1 MSGERAP
8 FGAMPDGRG
17 VERLTLRDGP
27 MACGILTCG
36 GAVRS
41 LVVPDRDGRDVD
53 VALGFDRFADY
64 QAQTAFLGAL
74 IGRFGNR
81 IGGARFTLGGTE
93 YVLPA
98 NEGKNQ
104 LHGGPDGFD
113 KRLWTVEALEGNAAT
128 LSLVSPDGDMGYPGE
143 LRARVTYRLADG
155 ALTLSYEA
163 ESTKDTVCNLTNH
176 TYFNLAGHASGPVTD
191 QTIQLF
197 ASSYLPT
204 GSGSIPTGE
213 IARVDG
219 TPMDLRTPQ
228 RIGARIDEDFGQ
240 LRLAG
245 GYDHCWAIDGAD
257 GSLRPAARASSA
269 RTGIVMETLTTC
281 PGVQF
286 YTGNYLDGVPAG
298 KGGAPYAR
306 RWGFCLETQ
315 GFPDAPNHA
324 NFPSAVLR
332 AGTVFRSETVYRF
345 STEPK

>member
-1 MSGERAP
+1 
-8 FGAMPDGRG
+8 MPDGRA
-17 VERLTLRDGP
+17 VERLTLRDGA
-27 MACGILTCG
+27 MACKILTYG
-36 GAVRS
+36 GAVQS
-41 LVVPDRDGRDVD
+41 LRVPDRRGGDVD
-53 VALGFDRFADY
+53 VALGFDTLEAYRT
-64 QAQTAFLGAL
+64 QTAFLGAL

-98 NEGKNQ
+98 NEGRNQ

-113 KRLWTVEALEGNAAT
+113 KRLWTVETLEENAAT

-191 QTIQLF
+191 QTVQLC

-204 GSGSIPTGE
+204 DSGSIPTGE
-213 IARVDG
+213 IANVDG
-219 TPMDLRTPQ
+219 TPMDLRAPQ
-228 RIGARIDEDFGQ
+228 RIGARIDEDFEQ

-245 GYDHCWAIDGAD
+245 GYDHCWVIDGAD
-257 GSLRPAARASSA
+257 GSLRPAARAFSDK
-269 RTGIVMETLTTC
+269 TGVVLELLTTR
-281 PGVQF
+281 PGFQF
-286 YTGNYLDGVPAG
+286 YSGNYLDGVPAG

-315 GFPDAPNHA
+315 GFPDAPNHG

-332 AGTVFRSETVYRF
+332 AGTVRRAETVYRF

>member
-1 MSGERAP
+1 MGRRSV
-8 FGAMPDGRG
+8 FGTMPDGRA
-17 VERLTLRDGP
+17 VELLTICDGP
-27 MACGILTCG
+27 MSCEILTYG

-41 LVVPDRDGRDVD
+41 LVVPGRDGGAVD
-53 VALGFDRFADY
+53 VALGFDTLEAYRT
-64 QAQTAFLGAL
+64 QTAFLGAL

-81 IGGARFTLGGTE
+81 VGGARFTLDGKE

-98 NEGKNQ
+98 NEGENQ
-104 LHGGPDGFD
+104 LHGGPEGFD
-113 KRLWTVEALEGNAAT
+113 KRLWTVEALEENAVT

-143 LRARVTYRLADG
+143 FCARVTYRLEGG

-163 ESTKDTVCNLTNH
+163 GTTKDTVCNLTNH
-176 TYFNLAGHASGPVTD
+176 TYFNLDGHGAGPVTD

-204 GSGSIPTGE
+204 GPGSIPTGE
-213 IARVDG
+213 IAAVDG
-219 TPMDLRTPQ
+219 TPMDLREPA
-228 RIGARIDEDFGQ
+228 RIGARIDEDFEQ

-245 GYDHCWAIDGAD
+245 GYDHCWAVDGAD
-257 GSLRPAARASSA
+257 GVSLRPAARAASD
-269 RTGIVMETLTTC
+269 RTGIVMETLTTR
-281 PGVQF
+281 PGFQF
-286 YTGNYLDGVPAG
+286 YSGNYLDGVPAG

-315 GFPDAPNHA
+315 AFPDAPNHG

-332 AGTVFRSETVYRF
+332 AGTVFRAETVYRF